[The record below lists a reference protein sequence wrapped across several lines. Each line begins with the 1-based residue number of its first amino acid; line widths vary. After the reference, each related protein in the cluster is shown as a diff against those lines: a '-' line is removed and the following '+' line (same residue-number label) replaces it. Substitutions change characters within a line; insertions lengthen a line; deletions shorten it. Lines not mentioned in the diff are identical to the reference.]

1 MGSGS
6 ASKRSGS
13 ATLDLIGSNNEG
25 NLVLADGRHV
35 LAVTY
40 KRDVPANDAIDAD
53 QAIVDFL
60 N

>member
-1 MGSGS
+1 MYQSYLYFVSRG
-6 ASKRSGS
+6 
-13 ATLDLIGSNNEG
+13 LIGSNNEG

-40 KRDVPANDAIDAD
+40 KSDVPANDAIDAD
-53 QAIVDFL
+53 QAIIDFL

>member
-1 MGSGS
+1 M
-6 ASKRSGS
+6 
-13 ATLDLIGSNNEG
+13 IGSNNEG

-40 KRDVPANDAIDAD
+40 KSDVPANDAIDAD